1 MKRRTGW
8 ALLCAASLILVSL
21 AWDFAPRVTSQGRQ
35 RGAGAGDKPR
45 RYAAFENFD
54 IRSQDSKPAQLAQER
69 RHAARR
75 TKAKA
80 ETGARGEAMERAGQ
94 LLTAR
99 VSGAQVSRNERTGVP
114 ELVTATARGQ
124 FLTARSNQSP
134 EAVVRGFLA
143 RHAELYGLSARQ
155 AASLKKTADYA
166 NPAGN
171 LRWVVLEQEI
181 GGIPVFQGQLVAALT
196 PEGELVRTVSGLAAG
211 VAEAEGR
218 KPAARAPTGPSRSR
232 PSPA

>member
-8 ALLCAASLILVSL
+8 ALLCAATLILVSL

-54 IRSQDSKPAQLAQER
+54 IRSHDSKPAQLAQER
-69 RHAARR
+69 RQAARR

-80 ETGARGEAMERAGQ
+80 DKGARGEASERAGQ

-99 VSGAQVSRNERTGVP
+99 VSGAQVARNAQTGVP
-114 ELVTATARGQ
+114 EVVTATARGQ

-134 EAVVRGFLA
+134 EGVVRGFLA

-155 AASLKKTADYA
+155 AARLKKTADYA

-181 GGIPVFQGQLVAALT
+181 GGIPVFQG
-196 PEGELVRTVSGLAAG
+196 
-211 VAEAEGR
+211 
-218 KPAARAPTGPSRSR
+218 
-232 PSPA
+232 